1 MGHIGVQEDDMRPA
15 SSSSGTGTVDSGDGE
30 RVHLLDRTLN
40 GLSSEDGPTQP
51 FLNIITMI
59 VMVSIHGFSIFGTIL
74 NWFKKRNGWG
84 GWGIFIGF
92 YTGIVAL
99 FIPGVVFILGSGFI
113 FGFWRGLLAVWIGG
127 ALGQALAF
135 LLARYLLRDW
145 VENFIRKKWSKWEY
159 IDAAIE
165 NEGWKL
171 VLVLRLSP
179 VIPYNLLNIA
189 IATTSMHF
197 WSFTIVSAIGIV
209 FECAVF
215 CYLGTMAESITS
227 IASGETGPPKA
238 IQWVL
243 LGLSISMCVLGA
255 LMVSFMVKRAIK
267 KAEEAGNSGGRDSSQ
282 DLAGMVALPMSDGI
296 DGGGVAG
303 NEERE
308 GLLGSSTSPRTLER
322 EGYIRSIPGLSRLA
336 EASNA
341 IFNLNRSS
349 ATTTTHASGS
359 GANGTTNV
367 TPEKGSKLML
377 APPGSLTKHLR
388 SGSKAKMS
396 PRAELAE
403 SFSTPFKGNTQ
414 DNQRDSTRDVE
425 LGGTSSLTLSANR
438 RPSRRS
444 SSRIDYN
451 SDENENKNA

>member
-1 MGHIGVQEDDMRPA
+1 M
-15 SSSSGTGTVDSGDGE
+15 TCTVVGF
-30 RVHLLDRTLN
+30 LLANWYKFAAL
-40 GLSSEDGPTQP
+40 GL
-51 FLNIITMI
+51 IITMI

-74 NWFKKRNGWG
+74 HWFKKRNGWG

-92 YTGIVAL
+92 YTGIVSL

-127 ALGQALAF
+127 AVGQALAF

-145 VENFIRKKWSKWEY
+145 VESFISKKWKKWQY

-215 CYLGTMAESITS
+215 VYLGTMAESITS
-227 IASGETGPPKA
+227 IASGDAGPPKA

-243 LGLSISMCVLGA
+243 LGLSISMCILGA

-267 KAEEAGNSGGRDSSQ
+267 KAEEAG
-282 DLAGMVALPMSDGI
+282 V
-296 DGGGVAG
+296 GGGGSSSSRDHLVGIMESTDGTADG
-303 NEERE
+303 TEERE
-308 GLLGSSTSPRTLER
+308 GLLASPRTLER
-322 EGYIRSIPGLSRLA
+322 EGYIRNIPGLSRLA

-341 IFNLNRSS
+341 IFNLHSSSTTAAALNTAATGGTGGGTSS
-349 ATTTTHASGS
+349 AS
-359 GANGTTNV
+359 GATIGGAT
-367 TPEKGSKLML
+367 TPEKGLKLML
-377 APPGSLTKHLR
+377 APPGTLTKHLR

-396 PRAELAE
+396 PRAEVAATP
-403 SFSTPFKGNTQ
+403 FSTPFKGGISSQ
-414 DNQRDSTRDVE
+414 DQRDSASRDVE
-425 LGGTSSLTLSANR
+425 LGGASSLTLSANR
-438 RPSRRS
+438 QRPSRRAS
-444 SSRIDYN
+444 TRIEYN
-451 SDENENKNA
+451 SDDNDNGN

>member
-1 MGHIGVQEDDMRPA
+1 
-15 SSSSGTGTVDSGDGE
+15 
-30 RVHLLDRTLN
+30 
-40 GLSSEDGPTQP
+40 
-51 FLNIITMI
+51 MI

-74 NWFKKRNGWG
+74 HWFKKRNGWD

-127 ALGQALAF
+127 AVGQALAF

-145 VENFIRKKWSKWEY
+145 VENFVRKKWSKWEY

-179 VIPYNLLNIA
+179 IIPYNLLNIA

-197 WSFTIVSAIGIV
+197 WSFTIVSAIGII

-215 CYLGTMAESITS
+215 CYLGTMADSITS

-243 LGLSISMCVLGA
+243 LGLSVSMCALGA
-255 LMVSFMVKRAIK
+255 FMVSFMVKRAIE
-267 KAEEAGNSGGRDSSQ
+267 KAEDAGIGNGGGRDSSRN
-282 DLAGMVALPMSDGI
+282 LAVMVALPLSDDI
-296 DGGGVAG
+296 DGVGVGGSD
-303 NEERE
+303 ERE
-308 GLLGSSTSPRTLER
+308 GLLTSSTSPRTLER
-322 EGYIRSIPGLSRLA
+322 EGYIRIIPGLTRLA

-341 IFNLNRSS
+341 IFNLSS
-349 ATTTTHASGS
+349 ATTTTTHAIGSSASGT
-359 GANGTTNV
+359 ANTT
-367 TPEKGSKLML
+367 TPEKGLKLML
-377 APPGSLTKHLR
+377 APPGNLTKHLR

-414 DNQRDSTRDVE
+414 DNQRDSARDVE
-425 LGGTSSLTLSANR
+425 LGGASNLTLPANR
-438 RPSRRS
+438 RPNRRT

-451 SDENENKNA
+451 SDDNENNKNE